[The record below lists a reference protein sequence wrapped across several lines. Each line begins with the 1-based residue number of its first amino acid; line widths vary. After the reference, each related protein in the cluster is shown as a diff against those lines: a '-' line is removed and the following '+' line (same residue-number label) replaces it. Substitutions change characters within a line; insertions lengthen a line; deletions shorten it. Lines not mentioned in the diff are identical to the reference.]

1 MQTSVLAQRK
11 GRQISGEG
19 IFISLEIQI
28 RSQSGTVVDRI
39 IYPQR
44 GPYHNK
50 KPCEYLTLMTKDTLQ
65 MC

>member
-1 MQTSVLAQRK
+1 MQSSILAQRK
-11 GRQISGEG
+11 GRQISGKG

-39 IYPQR
+39 IYLQR
-44 GPYHNK
+44 CPYHNPK
-50 KPCEYLTLMTKDTLQ
+50 TCEYLTLMIKDTLQ